1 MVGDVQIR
9 SHIDEEGESQ
19 MKVKR
24 IYICPILKWQSLVK
38 SFNVLLCLFFFL
50 CITHAQQ
57 TPAPVGISEKL
68 GQFIPLDV
76 ELYDES
82 GNLIQLKSIVS
93 KPTIFMFVYY
103 ECPGICS
110 PLLNEVAKIVE
121 KMDLELGIDYQ
132 IVTLSF
138 DAAEGPEL
146 ATEKKDNYL
155 SLLHRKVDPKSWHF
169 LTGDSVNIHRL
180 TDGAGFYFQKN
191 GRDWIHAAA
200 LIVVSP
206 QGKIARYL
214 NGIQHLPFDVKMAL
228 MEASEGKTGPTIAKV
243 LTFCF
248 TYDPE
253 GKRYAFD
260 VVRVSGVIVIGLAAV
275 FVVVFIVRKPK
286 K

>member
-1 MVGDVQIR
+1 MVRDVRIR
-9 SHIDEEGESQ
+9 DHIDEKGES
-19 MKVKR
+19 KVK
-24 IYICPILKWQSLVK
+24 IENICSCSTLKRQRVIKFLNLLMILI
-38 SFNVLLCLFFFL
+38 FFL
-50 CITHAQQ
+50 NVTQAQQ
-57 TPAPVGISEKL
+57 TPPPVGISEKL

-76 ELYDES
+76 ELYNES
-82 GNLIQLKSIVS
+82 GNLIQLKSLIS

-103 ECPGICS
+103 KCPGICS

-138 DAAEGPEL
+138 DADEKPEL
-146 ATEKKDNYL
+146 AADKKDNYI
-155 SLLHRKVDPKSWHF
+155 SLIKRKIDPNGWHF

-180 TDGAGFYFQKN
+180 TDAAGFYFQKN
-191 GRDWIHAAA
+191 GRDWIHAGV

-228 MEASEGKTGPTIAKV
+228 MEAAEGRTGPTIAKV
-243 LTFCF
+243 LSFCF
-248 TYDPE
+248 TYDSE

-260 VVRVSGVIVIGLAAV
+260 FVRVSGVIVIGLVAL
-275 FVVVFIVRKPK
+275 FVVVFVLRKPK